1 MPRSAPRGA
10 SWLEDLRGSD
20 PPAPFWLTQGLE
32 QSFDSGPCS
41 SPLPDKP
48 GNHVTTKNCNWPQA
62 QNWEG
67 APRTPGSLEGIMAWR
82 ETESFP
88 VNPLIPMPRAPA
100 LLGGTG
106 CLCVHSRHTH
116 TSAQQGPTWLSKW
129 LRPVSPLL
137 IPQNKILRNL
147 SLTMCSCMLSCFS
160 HVQLCDTRSVAHQA
174 PLSMEFSR
182 EEYRSGLPFPPPGDL
197 PDPAS

>member
-1 MPRSAPRGA
+1 
-10 SWLEDLRGSD
+10 
-20 PPAPFWLTQGLE
+20 
-32 QSFDSGPCS
+32 
-41 SPLPDKP
+41 
-48 GNHVTTKNCNWPQA
+48 
-62 QNWEG
+62 
-67 APRTPGSLEGIMAWR
+67 MAWR

-147 SLTMCSCMLSCFS
+147 SLIARACMHGRFSCI
-160 HVQLCDTRSVAHQA
+160 QLVMPGTVAHQA
-174 PLSMEFSR
+174 PLSMGFPQ
-182 EEYRSGLPFPPPGDL
+182 EEYWSGLPFPF
-197 PDPAS
+197 